1 MKTLASVSPQVLLR
15 ASEFVNVIVQ
25 TENRTS
31 K

>member
-15 ASEFVNVIVQ
+15 ASEFVNVIV
-25 TENRTS
+25 EAEYRTC

>member
-25 TENRTS
+25 AENGTC

>member
-25 TENRTS
+25 S
-31 K
+31 KYGTCK